1 MGGFASKNNHS
12 QRARVAPA
20 GVFPYNTAP
29 LPAAAVRCS
38 RRLPWRWPGVLRELT
53 RRGEGAKISKDYKRT
68 IR

>member
-12 QRARVAPA
+12 QRTRVAPA

-29 LPAAAVRCS
+29 LPATAVRCS
-38 RRLPWRWPGVLRELT
+38 GRLPWRRPEALRDLK